1 MDLQSTVSIAK
12 VGTNSVRTTIPQ
24 GIVSYLDVQVG
35 DKLKWRMIEKS
46 GKRAV
51 IVFKK
56 DDTSSKQ
63 LEDAFKFKHL
73 SIE

>member
-12 VGTNSVRTTIPQ
+12 IGTNSLRATIPQ
-24 GIVSYLDVQVG
+24 GIVSYLDIQAG

-46 GKRAV
+46 GNRAV

-56 DDTSSKQ
+56 NDDKSNK
-63 LEDAFKFKHL
+63 LEKAFSFDHL
-73 SIE
+73 SI